1 MSQRK
6 RSEADD
12 GLLLQGWVP
21 GAGVTLSI
29 NHVGST
35 GGLDGGREASA
46 GALL

>member
-6 RSEADD
+6 RSEVDD

-21 GAGVTLSI
+21 GTGVMLSI
-29 NHVGST
+29 NHGGST
-35 GGLDGGREASA
+35 GGLDGGKEASA